1 MPRTWQLPRAGIA
14 VPDGCS
20 CTDPAPSPALGT
32 GICPSAGAAAGGA
45 LLREGNPNPQ
55 TLGAG
60 NRIPKSACFPFIL
73 LNTGISV
80 RAGSCI
86 LPGHGAVAG
95 AWERRQSRGMG
106 WFCGAAEL
114 SLAGNTGIVPGLGS
128 GHLRAAEILVVAPAR
143 CPESNSWQSHVQE
156 HPWPSIPSPSR
167 PWSGFGKPPG
177 ASTWLVPPG
186 AAWAEHLLVAPFNS
200 RHTKGNPIGLWLVFS
215 FAGGIQDAFGPV
227 FAAEGN

>member
-86 LPGHGAVAG
+86 LPGHGAGAG

-114 SLAGNTGIVPGLGS
+114 GLAGNTGIVPGLGS

-143 CPESNSWQSHVQE
+143 CPESNSGAGCRSIHSRAFPAPAGPGVVLGSPQVPARGWC
-156 HPWPSIPSPSR
+156 HPELPGLSISWWHRLTPGTPKEIPSVCGWFSPLLA
-167 PWSGFGKPPG
+167 GFRM
-177 ASTWLVPPG
+177 
-186 AAWAEHLLVAPFNS
+186 LL
-200 RHTKGNPIGLWLVFS
+200 GLSLQLRV
-215 FAGGIQDAFGPV
+215 I
-227 FAAEGN
+227 N